1 MPIGSSAAAS
11 RARALL
17 RCCSRSPD
25 IEHGSDIPCCAPPPP
40 PPPLPPCK
48 EAGCAIYEVP
58 HRLRKVKEIAYEP
71 YMISIG
77 PYHHGKQHLKAME
90 LIKQSCVDQVLKLT
104 NLEPGEFMKAMK
116 ALEERVRKCYGG
128 PVDHCAKFLE
138 MLVYDGCFVVML
150 INNMYPEDLRKQ
162 GRHVQTDM
170 WYDLLLLENQL
181 PFFVLFKLDC
191 LIMRNGEGDFGR
203 DLDRFARLALSSFRE
218 GLQCSVNVSYTP
230 PAKDVKHLL
239 DLVHKC
245 CCPPQ
250 GMRQQ
255 QKFKKVAPKFDRSQ
269 RFIHSAT
276 ELEDA
281 GIGFL
286 CHDQAK
292 EKKNLFDI
300 TYITDTGVLSIPTLH
315 VDDNTERLL
324 RNFMAYEQFTQTGEP
339 TYVSDYVVFMD
350 NLINTGKDVQLLC
363 KSGIID
369 KRSGDDEA
377 VAQMFNKLCDSIRF
391 SRNLRFSDDF
401 YYADTFVRVNK
412 FCKRKWNKE
421 RVKRKWKKYN
431 AMLKKDYFNS
441 PWSGCSFAAATVLL
455 LLTLLQT
462 IYTVFSYYQQ

>member
-1 MPIGSSAAAS
+1 MEHIKQ
-11 RARALL
+11 
-17 RCCSRSPD
+17 RCFD
-25 IEHGSDIPCCAPPPP
+25 QI
-40 PPPLPPCK
+40 L
-48 EAGCAIYEVP
+48 EVTN
-58 HRLRKVKEIAYEP
+58 LEFSEFI
-71 YMISIG
+71 
-77 PYHHGKQHLKAME
+77 KAME
-90 LIKQSCVDQVLKLT
+90 
-104 NLEPGEFMKAMK
+104 
-116 ALEERVRKCYGG
+116 ALEERVRKCYQR
-128 PVDHCAKFLE
+128 PIDHCGKLLE
-138 MLVYDGCFVVML
+138 MMVYDGCFVVML
-150 INNMYPEDLRKQ
+150 INNMYPANRD
-162 GRHVQTDM
+162 DM
-170 WYDLLLLENQL
+170 
-181 PFFVLFKLDC
+181 FKLTC
-191 LIMRNGEGDFGR
+191 GDLGR
-203 DLDRFARLALSSFRE
+203 DLDRFAHSALSSFQE
-218 GLQCSVNVSYTP
+218 GLQCSVN
-230 PAKDVKHLL
+230 
-239 DLVHKC
+239 
-245 CCPPQ
+245 Q
-250 GMRQQ
+250 
-255 QKFKKVAPKFDRSQ
+255 FKKVTRKSDRSWK
-269 RFIHSAT
+269 FIHSAT

-315 VDDNTERLL
+315 VDDNTVRLL
-324 RNFMAYEQFTQTGEP
+324 RNFMAYEQVIQTGEP

-369 KRSGDDEA
+369 KWFGDDEA

-391 SRNLRFSDDF
+391 SRDLRFSDDF